1 MLIYCVVDSPTLL
14 EYKGANVLYDFK
26 KNIPLEMPD
35 ELAEKKIRAFPNLY
49 IKAQEVKAKEP
60 AKQPVKEI
68 VKELAKEP
76 IKELEK
82 VKEAI
87 KEVPKVDDSKLR
99 EQIAIAKRD
108 VNSLEKKIDKR
119 NPNELIKLQNA
130 KNKVT
135 ELEKQLQ

>member
-14 EYKGANVLYDFK
+14 EYKGVDVLYDFK

-35 ELAEKKIRAFPNLY
+35 ELAEKMVKRISKIF
-49 IKAQEVKAKEP
+49 VKAEVVKEP
-60 AKQPVKEI
+60 AKQPVKET

-76 IKELEK
+76 IKEPAK
-82 VKEAI
+82 VKEVI
-87 KEVPKVDDSKLR
+87 KEVPKVNDSKLR